1 MKQSRNTD
9 NPPFFFWLLGAMLLL
24 AVSCKKEVVD
34 DDTMCDMCPDTEVIP
49 GAYEPEAYIL
59 ELPDYMGDPIIPADN
74 PLTKA
79 GVALGRMLFYD
90 PIVSSDSTMSCASCH
105 APELAFTDGTAFS
118 TGVEGRQTS
127 RSSMPLVN
135 LAFNP
140 NGFFWDGRSPSLEEQ
155 ALHPIMDEV
164 ELNEDWDN
172 VVRKFRQHPDYPVHF
187 RRAFGIERKSEIT
200 KELAV
205 KAIAQFERTLVSYN
219 SRFDQVV
226 NRNEGWFTDSEQRG
240 KDLFYVELNA
250 LDHPG
255 CSHCHGGVNFT
266 DFSFRNNGID
276 SVATLN
282 DFSDKGLGEVS
293 GRIYDNGRF
302 KVPGLRNVALTAP
315 YMHDGR
321 FQTLEE
327 VLDHY
332 KTGGHGVENE
342 DPNIFPFTLSESQ
355 KQDMIAFLRTLTD
368 TTFVRNPA
376 HVNPF
381 Q

>member
-1 MKQSRNTD
+1 MKHLVNYFNGLPTVI
-9 NPPFFFWLLGAMLLL
+9 FLML
-24 AVSCKKEVVD
+24 AVALLPSCKKEIVD
-34 DDTMCDMCPDTEVIP
+34 DDGVCDLCPDTDLIEGTYAP
-49 GAYEPEAYIL
+49 ETYEL
-59 ELPDYMGDPIIPADN
+59 EIPDYMGPPIIPADN
-74 PLTKA
+74 PLTKD

-90 PIVSSDSTMSCASCH
+90 PIISSDSSMSCASCH
-105 APELAFTDGTAFS
+105 APELAFTDGAAFS
-118 TGVEGRQTS
+118 VGVEGRLTA

-135 LAFNP
+135 LAYNP
-140 NGFFWDGRSPSLEEQ
+140 NGFFWDGRSPSMEEQ

-172 VVRKFRQHPDYPVHF
+172 VVRKFRRHPEYPRLF

-205 KAIAQFERTLVSYN
+205 KAIAQFERILISSN
-219 SRFDQVV
+219 SRFDRVV

-282 DFSDKGLGEVS
+282 DFPDKGLGAFT
-293 GRIYDNGRF
+293 GRVYDNGRF
-302 KVPGLRNVALTAP
+302 KVPSLRNVELTAP

-321 FQTLEE
+321 FETLEE

-332 KTGGHGVENE
+332 KTGGHGMENE
-342 DPNIFPFTLSESQ
+342 DPNIIPFTLSESQ

-368 TTFVRNPA
+368 TTFIRNPEFT
-376 HVNPF
+376 NPF

>member
-1 MKQSRNTD
+1 MKQLLN
-9 NPPFFFWLLGAMLLL
+9 NHKGWYAFFLLTLIVGLTPA
-24 AVSCKKEVVD
+24 CKKEIVD
-34 DDTMCDMCPDTEVIP
+34 DDGVCELCPDTDLIEGTYAP
-49 GAYEPEAYIL
+49 QAYEL
-59 ELPDYMGDPIIPADN
+59 EIPDYMGEPIIPADN
-74 PLTKA
+74 PLTRD

-90 PIVSSDSTMSCASCH
+90 PIVSSDSSMSCASCH
-105 APELAFTDGTAFS
+105 APALAFTDGTAFS
-118 TGVEGRQTS
+118 VGVEGRQTS
-127 RSSMPLVN
+127 RSSMPLFN
-135 LAFNP
+135 LAYNP
-140 NGFFWDGRSPSLEEQ
+140 NGFFWDGRSPSMEDQ

-172 VVRKFRQHPDYPVHF
+172 VVRKFRQHPDYPRLF

-205 KAIAQFERTLVSYN
+205 RAIAQFERILISSN

-282 DFSDKGLGEVS
+282 DFPDKGLGAVT
-293 GRIYDNGRF
+293 GRVYDNGRF
-302 KVPGLRNVALTAP
+302 KVPSLRNVALTAP

-321 FQTLEE
+321 FETLEE

-332 KTGGHGVENE
+332 RTGGHGMENE
-342 DPNIFPFTLSESQ
+342 DPNIIPFTLSESQ

-368 TTFVRNPA
+368 TTFVRNPEFT
-376 HVNPF
+376 NPF

>member
-1 MKQSRNTD
+1 
-9 NPPFFFWLLGAMLLL
+9 
-24 AVSCKKEVVD
+24 VE
-34 DDTMCDMCPDTEVIP
+34 
-49 GAYEPEAYIL
+49 
-59 ELPDYMGDPIIPADN
+59 
-74 PLTKA
+74 
-79 GVALGRMLFYD
+79 LGRMLFYD
-90 PIVSSDSTMSCASCH
+90 PIISADSSMSCGSCH
-105 APELAFTDGTAFS
+105 APNLGFADGLAFS
-118 TGVEGRQTS
+118 VGVEGRQTS
-127 RSSMPLVN
+127 RSSMPLFN
-135 LAFNP
+135 LVYNP

-172 VVRKFRQHPDYPVHF
+172 VVRKFRDHPDYPRRF

-240 KDLFYVELNA
+240 KDLFYVEIDA

-282 DFSDKGLGEVS
+282 DFSDKGLGAFT
-293 GRIYDNGRF
+293 GRVYDNGRF
-302 KVPGLRNVALTAP
+302 KVPSLRNIALTAP

-321 FQTLEE
+321 FETLEE

-332 KTGGHGVENE
+332 RTGGHGVENE
-342 DPNIFPFTLSESQ
+342 DPNILPFTLSESQ
-355 KQDMIAFLRTLTD
+355 KQDMISFLRTLTD
-368 TTFVRNPA
+368 TTFIRNPEFT
-376 HVNPF
+376 NPF
-381 Q
+381 N